1 MKLRYSVAIVFFV
14 SGQLLLLLLHYLPTT
29 NAQLLPIVH
38 DHSNDMQIYI
48 IDVEKHQQHDL
59 LSDEDLE
66 SWHASFLPN
75 STLDSG
81 APRLL
86 YSYRHVLSG
95 FSARLTP
102 GELESI
108 KSKPGFVGAQR
119 SQRHHVETTYTP
131 GYLGL
136 TRNNGWGATMMGQG
150 IIIGVIDTGVKPT
163 HPSFDDSTIPSAP
176 PKSKWKGNCTY
187 KGFACNKK
195 IIGAKAFQSGSN
207 PSPLDTEGHGT
218 HVASTAAGSFVRN
231 ANVLGMARGV
241 ASGTAPMAHLS
252 IYKVCFP
259 KVGCNSP
266 DIYAAIEQAIKDG
279 VDVINMSISGGRNAT
294 FYQDAVSRGSMGA
307 IQKNIIPVAAAGNDG
322 ADPITLSHSAP
333 WVLTVGASTTD
344 RRIMSIVVLG
354 DGRTFVG
361 ESAYQPTT
369 WNSSALFPL
378 EYPGSNGN
386 VNSRCCVPS
395 EMAKLNLK
403 GKIVICEPGIVENAG
418 KGEAVYKA
426 GAKGMIVLGYSRQG
440 YTTFSYADVLPTS
453 YVNFKARIAIMDYYL
468 TNTTNA
474 TAAIRFNGT
483 RFGYMP
489 SPAVP
494 YFSSRGPSRMNGGLI
509 KPDVLAPGV
518 NILAAWPKG
527 VGPNP
532 SPLAT
537 HTFNFDSGTSMAAPH
552 VSGIAAL
559 VRKKHRGWTPSE
571 IISAIITTANDS
583 WTARSPDDIIID
595 EISNDTAGI
604 FTTGAGMV
612 SPVKALDPGL
622 VFKLTVDNYIG
633 YLCGLGYTD
642 AEVFKTVGQK
652 KNCSA
657 VVHLNSTD
665 LNYPSI
671 AVNLTRTVTS
681 QKVRR
686 TVRNVGNAREEY
698 IPKIVQPAGVDIF
711 LSPDRLKFTRVDQE
725 ISYEMRFDM
734 SGSYPSQGSDMIRRG
749 KIVWDSGNH
758 VVTTPIALT
767 FT

>member
-1 MKLRYSVAIVFFV
+1 MKLHYSVAIVFFV
-14 SGQLLLLLLHYLPTT
+14 SGQLLLLLHYLPTT
-29 NAQLLPIVH
+29 SAQLLPIVH
-38 DHSNDMQIYI
+38 DHADDMQIYI
-48 IDVEKHQQHDL
+48 IDVERHQHHDL

-102 GELESI
+102 GELETI
-108 KSKPGFVGAQR
+108 KSKPGFVAAQP

-131 GYLGL
+131 GYLGV
-136 TRNNGWGATMMGQG
+136 TGKNGWGATMMGEG

-163 HPSFDDSTIPSAP
+163 HPSFDDSMIPSTP
-176 PKSKWKGNCTY
+176 PKSRWKGNCTY
-187 KGFACNKK
+187 KGFPCNKK
-195 IIGAKAFQSGSN
+195 IIGAKALQYGGRT
-207 PSPLDTEGHGT
+207 SPLDTEGHGT
-218 HVASTAAGSFVRN
+218 HVASIAAGSFVKN
-231 ANVLGMARGV
+231 ANVLGTASGV
-241 ASGTAPMAHLS
+241 ASGMAPMAHLS

-259 KVGCNSP
+259 NEGCHSP

-279 VDVINMSISGGRNAT
+279 VDVINMSIGGKFNAT
-294 FYQDAVSRGSMGA
+294 FYEDAVSRGSMAA
-307 IQKNIIPVAAAGNDG
+307 IQNNIIPVASAGNYG
-322 ADPITLSHSAP
+322 ADPITLCHSAP
-333 WVLTVGASTTD
+333 WVLAVGASTTD
-344 RRIMSIVVLG
+344 RRIVSIVELG
-354 DGRTFVG
+354 DGRTFLG

-369 WNSSALFPL
+369 WNSSTLFPL

-386 VNSRCCVPS
+386 VNSRGCAAG

-403 GKIVICEPGIVENAG
+403 GKIVICEPELVDNA
-418 KGEAVYKA
+418 KMGEAIYKA
-426 GAKGMIVLGYSRQG
+426 GAEGMIVLGFSTQG
-440 YTTFSYADVLPTS
+440 YTTDSFPDVLPTS
-453 YVNFKARIAIMDYYL
+453 SVNFKARMAILYYYH
-468 TNTTNA
+468 TNKPNA
-474 TAAIRFNGT
+474 TAAIRFDGT
-483 RFGYMP
+483 QFGHMP
-489 SPAVP
+489 SPAVA

-518 NILAAWPKG
+518 NILAAWPKD

-537 HTFNFDSGTSMAAPH
+537 HTFNFNSGTSMAAPH

-559 VRKKHRGWTPSE
+559 VRKKHLGWTPSE
-571 IISAIITTANDS
+571 IISAIITTANNS

-612 SPVKALDPGL
+612 NPVKALDPGL
-622 VFKLTVDNYIG
+622 VFKITVDSYIG
-633 YLCGLGYTD
+633 YLCGLGYTYS
-642 AEVFKTVGQK
+642 EVFQMVGQK
-652 KNCSA
+652 KNCSG
-657 VVHLNSTD
+657 VIHLNSTD

-681 QKVRR
+681 QKVTR
-686 TVRNVGNAREEY
+686 TAKNVGNAREEY

-711 LSPDRLKFTRVDQE
+711 LSPNRLKFTRMDQE

-734 SGSYPSQGSDMIRRG
+734 RGSYPSQGSDMIRRG
-749 KIVWDSGNH
+749 KIVWDSGKH

-767 FT
+767 FA